1 MDREARKALLGD
13 SAAQERLTERGVLLP
28 CSWCRK
34 IPGEDDLFFRY
45 GKYSLYHD
53 CKKAGP
59 MRIKGRS
66 RKEVCLNWNT
76 RTPILSAEEL
86 EAIGGKL

>member
-1 MDREARKALLGD
+1 MDRTVKLALLGD
-13 SAAQERLTERGVLLP
+13 RDAQEALTERGVLLP

-59 MRIKGRS
+59 MRINGRS

-76 RTPILSAEEL
+76 RAPILSAEEL
-86 EAIGGKL
+86 EGLK